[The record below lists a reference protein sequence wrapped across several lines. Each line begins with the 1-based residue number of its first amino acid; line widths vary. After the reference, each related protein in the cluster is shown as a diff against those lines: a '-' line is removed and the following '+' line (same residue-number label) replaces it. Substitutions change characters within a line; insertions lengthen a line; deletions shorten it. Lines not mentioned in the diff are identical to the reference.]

1 LAYVEPRLVPTLKRG
16 DTMVIDNL
24 PATLRNAAGQYR
36 NLLTHQP
43 HPLKGLDRFA
53 VIKPCRRGQET
64 SSEEKPGDYCYCL
77 AIVVAAE
84 PLAMEHRIHILDF
97 MPP

>member
-24 PATLRNAAGQYR
+24 PATLRNAAGQYP

-43 HPLKGLDRFA
+43 HPLKGLDRLA

-64 SSEEKPGDYCYCL
+64 SSGEKPGDYGYCIIL
-77 AIVVAAE
+77 ALVVASLD
-84 PLAMEHRIHILDF
+84 PLAFLD
-97 MPP
+97 PS